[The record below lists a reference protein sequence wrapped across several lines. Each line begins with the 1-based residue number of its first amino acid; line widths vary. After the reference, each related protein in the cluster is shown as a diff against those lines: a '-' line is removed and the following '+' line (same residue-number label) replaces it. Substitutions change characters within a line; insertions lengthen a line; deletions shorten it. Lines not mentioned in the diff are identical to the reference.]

1 MFTSKTSLL
10 SGLLFTAVGLVFSV
24 WATFYKVGTASNMGP
39 GYFPLVLGA
48 LLVLLGIANIVKSA
62 VAETAD
68 TIGAI
73 AVRPLFFVLLANVV
87 FGIMLGGLPR
97 IGLPPFGLVATTITL
112 VIIAGLADPTSIK
125 KESMLLAMLLA
136 GVSTVLFVWLL
147 GMPLPLLPWFI

>member
-1 MFTSKTSLL
+1 
-10 SGLLFTAVGLVFSV
+10 
-24 WATFYKVGTASNMGP
+24 MGP

-62 VAETAD
+62 VAETVD

-73 AVRPLFFVLLANVV
+73 AVRPLFLILLANVV
-87 FGIMLGGLPR
+87 FGIMLGGLPG
-97 IGLPPFGLVATTITL
+97 IGLPPIGLIVATIAL

-125 KESMLLAMLLA
+125 KELLLLAMLLA
-136 GVSTVLFVWLL
+136 SVSTVLFVWLL